1 MNLFDWISL
10 ILICFVG
17 ASSPGPSL
25 IIIISSYSQ
34 NSLTGGIYCSVGH
47 GLGIFLYAILTTI
60 GLSYFL
66 VSNNQ
71 IFYLIKL
78 LGIIFLFLIGFKLI
92 TKKSSNDKKNYN
104 FKIKNSFIL
113 GLVTS
118 CINPKILLFFIAI
131 FSQFMEKNISLAEK
145 ISISILAS
153 LIDIFWYLTVICF
166 LNFTLATKIKNN
178 VDNISNFLGVL
189 MILIAIYLSYNLVVE
204 YFDLIR
210 H

>member
-10 ILICFVG
+10 IFICFVG

-47 GLGIFLYAILTTI
+47 GLGIFLYAILTTV

-78 LGIIFLFLIGFKLI
+78 LGIMFLFLIGFKLI
-92 TKKSSNDKKNYN
+92 AKINSNDKKNYN
-104 FKIKNSFIL
+104 FKINNSFII

-131 FSQFMEKNISLAEK
+131 FSQFIEKNISLAEK

-153 LIDIFWYLTVICF
+153 LIDIFWYLTVIFF

-178 VDNISNFLGVL
+178 VNNISNFLGVI
-189 MILIAIYLSYNLVVE
+189 MILISIYLSYNLVVE
-204 YFDLIR
+204 YFDLI
-210 H
+210 